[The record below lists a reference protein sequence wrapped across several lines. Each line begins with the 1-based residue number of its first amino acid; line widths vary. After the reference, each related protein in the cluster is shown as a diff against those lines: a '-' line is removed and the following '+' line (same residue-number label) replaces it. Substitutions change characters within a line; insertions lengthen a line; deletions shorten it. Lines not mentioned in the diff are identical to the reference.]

1 MIKKLADEIGKAYI
15 RLHCHHW
22 YWESASSLEMG
33 SYSRGVIVCKRCG
46 KRKLIEQL
54 KENEVLY
61 GQAEIHNEQ

>member
-1 MIKKLADEIGKAYI
+1 MTKKLADEIGKAYI

-61 GQAEIHNEQ
+61 E